1 MLIYHIYHILYAIC
15 TCIYIFCIQC
25 SSAQHEGLRS
35 TGLIISYNRDILKG
49 SPARKDHSGYIN
61 FYLYGKD
68 FKGLSA
74 LHKKLQKCSYLPYT
88 LQLVFTTATIFQQF
102 YMWATIFT
110 IIFFKKI
117 LAVFCLVCKG
127 LKLLI
132 FINKIIGE
140 ILNNWQ
146 EIVY

>member
-1 MLIYHIYHILYAIC
+1 MVKTLKALAHYTRNC
-15 TCIYIFCIQC
+15 KK
-25 SSAQHEGLRS
+25 
-35 TGLIISYNRDILKG
+35 YN
-49 SPARKDHSGYIN
+49 
-61 FYLYGKD
+61 
-68 FKGLSA
+68 
-74 LHKKLQKCSYLPYT
+74 YLPYT

-102 YMWATIFT
+102 YMWATIFS
-110 IIFFKKI
+110 IIFLKKI